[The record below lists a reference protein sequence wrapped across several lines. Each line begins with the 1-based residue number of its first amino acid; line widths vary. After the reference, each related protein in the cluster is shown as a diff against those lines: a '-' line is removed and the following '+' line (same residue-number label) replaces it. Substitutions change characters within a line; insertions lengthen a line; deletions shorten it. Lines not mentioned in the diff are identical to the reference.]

1 MVARMVRDHKV
12 VGSNPVAST
21 KKAGEQRLACLFE
34 LQRGKS
40 GIRGEASKPGLRRS
54 EETTDDTTA
63 LELGCRPCVS
73 AQGTNPVASTKKRE
87 GFLPFSFFCDV
98 VNKRRNSRGGGVLRE
113 QNGLRRET
121 GCRDKKSRK
130 LNGAVHRSP
139 GARPLKARSPV
150 ASFLVGRPRNASR
163 SARQDAVSPRHTDSG

>member
-34 LQRGKS
+34 FLRGK
-40 GIRGEASKPGLRRS
+40 
-54 EETTDDTTA
+54 
-63 LELGCRPCVS
+63 
-73 AQGTNPVASTKKRE
+73 KR
-87 GFLPFSFFCDV
+87 D
-98 VNKRRNSRGGGVLRE
+98 SRGGGVLRE

-139 GARPLKARSPV
+139 GRVR
-150 ASFLVGRPRNASR
+150 
-163 SARQDAVSPRHTDSG
+163 